1 MQFCRYCGGNAPN
14 VASFC
19 GLCGQ
24 ALIIIPTEGQTN
36 ISSHLRQDSS
46 SLDDP
51 TINNAPISVP
61 RASEKEDHEK
71 KRRTRTPIVPIP
83 EQPATGDVPIVQG
96 TPQVGSVPS
105 VSATVASTTAKAG
118 TGAVAK
124 WLIVAASCAVVIAGS
139 IKVLPI
145 VLHGRNSN
153 SPVVSTSPI
162 GKHHTPTTVPMPPTQ
177 ISCPP
182 TGTARAAVTAP
193 LVLGTH
199 QNIVYVYNEGTQQAP
214 TFGILKHYDVTTK
227 QKTQI
232 VALAN
237 TSISE
242 AQLSPDGQWV
252 LFVSQVSGQ
261 RALQMI
267 RIDGQGL
274 QTLHCAPS
282 NQSIYGLSWS
292 PDQQSVVI
300 DEGVNIYNAQPRSTS
315 PNTYLLKIVSGSLQ
329 LVLIQPVA
337 NPNNPYVNYIPSYW
351 IDNSQL
357 YLLEYTESGLDNPI
371 TGLDLLDTKKGA
383 NQHASDLLPVSKF
396 SGGLFQSFAL
406 SPDRTNLF
414 LTQCSCSFQS
424 GTGPSS
430 VTVQPAAGG
439 TQKTI
444 YSNQTAAITGVYP
457 ITNTSLLLLMENYA
471 NAIVNVDT
479 SQNGVWEINTNGAG
493 LTRLTT
499 EHTTQNSEHTILNDE
514 LSSPWSNISRD
525 GTMFA
530 AEIVSRVDNNS
541 SISYTST
548 LMYGSLSGNTPTQNF
563 ASAPATDLFTTP
575 VTIVGWTTL

>member
-1 MQFCRYCGGNAPN
+1 MPN
-14 VASFC
+14 
-19 GLCGQ
+19 
-24 ALIIIPTEGQTN
+24 
-36 ISSHLRQDSS
+36 
-46 SLDDP
+46 
-51 TINNAPISVP
+51 
-61 RASEKEDHEK
+61 
-71 KRRTRTPIVPIP
+71 
-83 EQPATGDVPIVQG
+83 QG
-96 TPQVGSVPS
+96 
-105 VSATVASTTAKAG
+105 
-118 TGAVAK
+118 
-124 WLIVAASCAVVIAGS
+124 
-139 IKVLPI
+139 
-145 VLHGRNSN
+145 
-153 SPVVSTSPI
+153 
-162 GKHHTPTTVPMPPTQ
+162 
-177 ISCPP
+177 
-182 TGTARAAVTAP
+182 
-193 LVLGTH
+193 
-199 QNIVYVYNEGTQQAP
+199 
-214 TFGILKHYDVTTK
+214 
-227 QKTQI
+227 
-232 VALAN
+232 
-237 TSISE
+237 
-242 AQLSPDGQWV
+242 
-252 LFVSQVSGQ
+252 
-261 RALQMI
+261 
-267 RIDGQGL
+267 
-274 QTLHCAPS
+274 
-282 NQSIYGLSWS
+282 
-292 PDQQSVVI
+292 
-300 DEGVNIYNAQPRSTS
+300 
-315 PNTYLLKIVSGSLQ
+315 
-329 LVLIQPVA
+329 
-337 NPNNPYVNYIPSYW
+337 
-351 IDNSQL
+351 
-357 YLLEYTESGLDNPI
+357 
-371 TGLDLLDTKKGA
+371 
-383 NQHASDLLPVSKF
+383 